1 MTLSSDI
8 SMLIQTLHKSSFFA
22 QCPRCGDEFSLSESV
37 LFDGRQ
43 EFPTDAERIR
53 QQWQKDLQKKIVL
66 LKKRQ
71 IMADEGAEKKAIEV
85 GIGKIIEKVL
95 PAYKNFKMP
104 LADCRFLSEP
114 IDMIVFDGACDLKIN
129 QITFLDIK
137 TGNAELNKHQ
147 RQIRDAVKDHQVKC
161 EVI

>member
-1 MTLSSDI
+1 MSLSSDV
-8 SMLIQTLHKSSFFA
+8 SALIQALQKSSLFA
-22 QCPRCGDEFSLSESV
+22 ECPRCGDEFSLSESI

-43 EFPTDAERIR
+43 DFPSDADRIR
-53 QQWQKDLQKKIVL
+53 QQWQKELDEKIEL
-66 LKKRQ
+66 LKKRKV
-71 IMADEGAEKKAIEV
+71 MADEGAEKKAIEV

-95 PAYKNFKMP
+95 PAYKNFNMP

-114 IDMIVFDGACDLKIN
+114 IDMIVFDGACNMEIN
-129 QITFLDIK
+129 HITFLDIK
-137 TGNAELNKHQ
+137 TGNAKLNTHQ

>member
-1 MTLSSDI
+1 LSADI
-8 SMLIQTLHKSSFFA
+8 STLIQTLHKSSFFA

-53 QQWQKDLQKKIVL
+53 QQWQKELHEKIEL

-71 IMADEGAEKKAIEV
+71 IMADEGAEKIAIQV

-129 QITFLDIK
+129 HITFLDIK
-137 TGNAELNKHQ
+137 TGNAGLNKHQ